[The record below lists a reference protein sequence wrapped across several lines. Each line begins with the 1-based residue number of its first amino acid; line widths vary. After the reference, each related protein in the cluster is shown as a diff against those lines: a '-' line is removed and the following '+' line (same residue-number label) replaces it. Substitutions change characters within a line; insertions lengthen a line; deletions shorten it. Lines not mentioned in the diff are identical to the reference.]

1 MNRFIAIGEV
11 VKAVGLKGE
20 FKLYPLLDY
29 FEPLLDSPYVV
40 WGDGTAARVQRHRQ
54 AGSCEAVKVLGVDG
68 RNAAESLVGR
78 ELGFMSA
85 SYLEEDF
92 PRPAGGLPFRYLDR
106 EVVTGTG
113 DTVGTVD
120 EVRFTGCGFL
130 LVIPD
135 PRMAG
140 REILIPA
147 VAPILRPDE
156 GLEGDL
162 VIDPPEGLL
171 DVQAG

>member
-1 MNRFIAIGEV
+1 MNRFVVIGEL
-11 VKAVGLKGE
+11 VKAVGLRGE
-20 FKLYPLLDY
+20 VKLYPLLDY
-29 FEPLLDSPYVV
+29 FEPLLDSSYVV
-40 WGDGTAARVQRHRQ
+40 WGDGTDVKVQRHRQ
-54 AGSCEAVKVLGVDG
+54 AGSCEAVKLEGVDN
-68 RNAAESLVGR
+68 RSTAENMVGR

-85 SYLEEDF
+85 SYLEDDF
-92 PRPAGGLPFRYLDR
+92 PRPPGGLPFRYLDR
-106 EVVTGTG
+106 KVVTVTG
-113 DTVGTVD
+113 DTVGMVD
-120 EVRFTGCGFL
+120 EVRFTGGGFL

-135 PRMAG
+135 ARTAG

>member
-1 MNRFIAIGEV
+1 MNRFVVIGEV

-20 FKLYPLLDY
+20 VKLYPLLDF

-40 WGDGTAARVQRHRQ
+40 WGDGTAAQLQGHRQ
-54 AGSCEAVKVLGVDG
+54 AGSCEAVKVHGSND

-85 SYLEEDF
+85 CYLEEDF
-92 PRPAGGLPFRYLDR
+92 PRPAGGLPFRYLGR
-106 EVVTGTG
+106 KVVTGTG
-113 DTVGTVD
+113 DTVGTVE
-120 EVRFTGCGFL
+120 EVRFTGGGYL

-140 REILIPA
+140 REILVPA
-147 VAPILRPDE
+147 VVPILRPDE

>member
-1 MNRFIAIGEV
+1 MSRFVVIGEV

-20 FKLYPLLDY
+20 FKLYPLLDF
-29 FEPLLDSPYVV
+29 FEPLLDSGYLV
-40 WGDGTAARVQRHRQ
+40 WNDGTAAQVQRHRQ
-54 AGSCEAVKVLGVDG
+54 AGSCEAVKIDGVDD
-68 RNAAESLVGR
+68 RTAAESQVGR
-78 ELGFMSA
+78 ELGFMSG
-85 SYLEEDF
+85 SYLADDF

-106 EVVTGTG
+106 KVVTVTG
-113 DTVGTVD
+113 STVGTVD
-120 EVRFTGCGFL
+120 EVRFTGGGYL

-135 PRMAG
+135 PRMSG
-140 REILIPA
+140 REILVPA
-147 VAPILRPDE
+147 VAPILKPDE